1 MKKKLPLRFSILK
14 LLISKPDGLDPYQLF
29 QMLNDTYPNE
39 KQCQPNTIDGH
50 LMSMKGVGLVDVK
63 EAAKD
68 GGDNLISTYVIT
80 EYGSGRLT
88 QYVRI

>member
-14 LLISKPDGLDPYQLF
+14 LLVSTPDGLNPEQLF
-29 QMLNDTYPNE
+29 KMLKDTYPNE

-63 EAAKD
+63 EAIQD
-68 GGDNLISTYVIT
+68 GDGKIVSSYFIT
-80 EYGSGRLT
+80 EYGSGRLA
-88 QYVRI
+88 QYVR